1 MVMFQPAK
9 WWSLVALISA
19 VCVATGYML
28 HRSERRGGDV
38 LDAVAA
44 VQRRSPL
51 YLVPERG
58 RPSNWATDGGFYLS
72 QTSQTPEEL
81 DRLVKDPRSYNERW
95 HGIVYF
101 KACAGRVPH
110 FLSFLPG
117 PEDKVLDYGGFAV
130 YGDPEMVQT
139 VRSILANE
147 GFEMTGP

>member
-1 MVMFQPAK
+1 MFQAAR
-9 WWSLVALISA
+9 WWRLLALISA
-19 VCVATGYML
+19 VCLATGYFL
-28 HRSERRGGDV
+28 HRPEKRGGDI

-44 VQRRSPL
+44 VARQCSL
-51 YLVPERG
+51 NLVPERG
-58 RPSNWATDGGFYLS
+58 RPANWVTDSGFYLCR
-72 QTSQTPEEL
+72 TSQSPEEL

-101 KACAGRVPH
+101 KSCAGRVSH

-139 VRSILANE
+139 VRLILAKE
-147 GFEMTGP
+147 GFETTPP

>member
-1 MVMFQPAK
+1 MLQPAK
-9 WWSLVALISA
+9 WWSLLALISS
-19 VCVATGYML
+19 VCLVAGYVM
-28 HRSERRGGDV
+28 HRPEKRGGDI

-44 VQRRSPL
+44 VTRQCSL
-51 YLVPERG
+51 NLVPERG
-58 RPSNWATDGGFYLS
+58 RPANWVTDSGFYLCR
-72 QTSQTPEEL
+72 TSQSPEEL
-81 DRLVKDPRSYNERW
+81 DGLIKDPRSYSERW
-95 HGIVYF
+95 HGIIYF

-110 FLSFLPG
+110 SLSFLPG